1 MIIHFTLNGAPQ
13 ELTVNPGENVQ
24 KLLFNMGMHSVR
36 NSDDGF
42 GFAGSDAIIFNGN
55 IVNASLLIAA
65 QLEKADIRTAE
76 SLGKWNE
83 LSLVQQAMVD
93 VGVVQSGYNDPA
105 AALIITDL
113 LDRIAAPTRE
123 EIDDALSGLFS
134 RDAGW
139 QQYYQ
144 VIELAVARKNNPQA
158 TIDIAPTFRDDLE
171 VIGKHYP
178 KTDAAKMV
186 QAKPCYVEDRVTAD
200 ACVIKML
207 RSPHAHALIT
217 HLDVSK
223 AEALPGVV
231 HVITHLNCPDIYYT
245 PGGQSAPEPS
255 PLDRRM
261 FGKKMRHVGDRVAAV
276 VAESEEIA
284 LEALKLIDVEYEVLK
299 PVMSIDEAMAEDAPV
314 VHDEPVVYVAG
325 APDTLEDDNSHAAQR
340 GEHMIINFPIGSRPR
355 KNIAASI
362 HGHIGDMDKGFADA
376 DVIIERTYNSTQAQQ
391 CPTETHICFTRM
403 DGDRLVI
410 HASTQV
416 PWHLRRQVAR
426 LVGMKQ
432 HKVHVIKE
440 RVGGGFG
447 SKQDI
452 LLEEV
457 CAWATCVTG
466 RPVLFRYTREEEFI
480 ANTSRHVAKVTVK
493 LGAKKDGRLTAVKM
507 DFRANTGPYGNHSL
521 TVPCNGPALS
531 LPLYPCDNV
540 DFQVTT
546 YYSNICPNG
555 AYQGYGAPKGNFA
568 ITMALAELAEQLQID
583 QLEIIERNRV
593 HEGQELKILGA
604 IGEGKAPTSVPSAAS
619 CALEEILRQGREMI
633 QWSSPK
639 PQNGDWHIGRG
650 VAIIMQKSGIPDID
664 QANCMIKLESDGTF
678 IVHSGGA
685 DIGTGLD
692 TVVTKLA
699 AEVLHCPPQDVHVIS
714 GDTDHALFDKGAY
727 ASSGTCF
734 SGNAARLAA
743 ENLREKILFH
753 GAQML
758 GEPVA
763 DVQLAT
769 PGVVLGKKGE
779 VSFGD
784 IAHKGETGTGFG
796 SLVGTGSYITPDFA
810 FPYGANFAEVAVN
823 TRTGEIRLDKF
834 YALLDCGTP
843 VNPELALG
851 QIYGATL
858 RAIGHSMSEEIIY
871 DAEGHPLTRDL
882 RSYGAPKIGDIP
894 RDFRAVLVPSDDK
907 VGPFGAKSISE
918 IGVNGAAPAIATAI
932 HDACGIWLREWHFT
946 PEKILTCLLYTSDA
960 ADDPEQAWRSRWV
973 PSHEKKKQNN
983 KKKRETNT
991 HLTLPTTLS
1000 RRGDLGGCRHMKKK
1014 NKTTKRKERQQHRHY
1029 KKR

>member
-376 DVIIERTYNSTQAQQ
+376 
-391 CPTETHICFTRM
+391 
-403 DGDRLVI
+403 
-410 HASTQV
+410 
-416 PWHLRRQVAR
+416 
-426 LVGMKQ
+426 
-432 HKVHVIKE
+432 
-440 RVGGGFG
+440 
-447 SKQDI
+447 
-452 LLEEV
+452 
-457 CAWATCVTG
+457 
-466 RPVLFRYTREEEFI
+466 EEEFI

-604 IGEGKAPTSVPSAAS
+604 IGEGKAPTSVSSAAS

-769 PGVVLGKKGE
+769 PGVVRGKKGE

-946 PEKILTCLLYTSDA
+946 PEKILTAL
-960 ADDPEQAWRSRWV
+960 
-973 PSHEKKKQNN
+973 EKI
-983 KKKRETNT
+983 
-991 HLTLPTTLS
+991 
-1000 RRGDLGGCRHMKKK
+1000 
-1014 NKTTKRKERQQHRHY
+1014 
-1029 KKR
+1029 